1 MGKNYNKK
9 VVCILTNMFE
19 PLGEAIGNSLE
30 VEESINVLQGKGPKD
45 ITSLVIFL
53 AIQMVKIGKD
63 ITIEE
68 ATKEVRN
75 VLVTGKALNKFY
87 EVIKYQH
94 GNIKEMVISDKVI
107 SIKANKTGFITE
119 INTEAIGE
127 LSRKLGAGRYQKEDV
142 IDSKVGLKIL
152 KKVGDFVINDEE
164 LVKVYLGEKDI
175 NINEILDCFTINEH
189 YHKPNPLIIETIV

>member
-1 MGKNYNKK
+1 
-9 VVCILTNMFE
+9 
-19 PLGEAIGNSLE
+19 
-30 VEESINVLQGKGPKD
+30 
-45 ITSLVIFL
+45 
-53 AIQMVKIGKD
+53 
-63 ITIEE
+63 
-68 ATKEVRN
+68 
-75 VLVTGKALNKFY
+75 
-87 EVIKYQH
+87 
-94 GNIKEMVISDKVI
+94 MVISDKVI

-164 LVKVYLGEKDI
+164 LVKVYLEEKDI